1 MTRAPYITNNTLSR
15 RRHHLRTNH
24 YELIRLSTR
33 QELPTPTK
41 YRAYRP
47 NAGAA
52 YPGLSLTEPLRRICQ
67 IRYEALVPIKSP

>member
-33 QELPTPTK
+33 QELLTPTK

-47 NAGAA
+47 NAGTAD
-52 YPGLSLTEPLRRICQ
+52 PVLSLMEPLRPICQ
-67 IRYEALVPIKSP
+67 IGYEALVSIKSL